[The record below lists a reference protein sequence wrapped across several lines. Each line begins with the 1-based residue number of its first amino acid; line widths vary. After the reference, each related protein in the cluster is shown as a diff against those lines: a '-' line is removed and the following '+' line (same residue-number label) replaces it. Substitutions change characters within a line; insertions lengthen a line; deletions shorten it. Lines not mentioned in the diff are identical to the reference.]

1 MVEVSYGGNG
11 VSSGR
16 RVKDARRVHESLTNT
31 IN

>member
-11 VSSGR
+11 VS